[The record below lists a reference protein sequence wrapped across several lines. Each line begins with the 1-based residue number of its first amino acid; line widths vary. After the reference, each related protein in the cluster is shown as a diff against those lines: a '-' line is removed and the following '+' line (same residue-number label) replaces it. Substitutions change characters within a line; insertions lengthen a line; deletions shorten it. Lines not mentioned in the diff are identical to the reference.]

1 MRSPISILLVAIA
14 ILVACNNRSNSDVP
28 GAYFAKYSHGTEVL
42 RLSADGT
49 FKQWLTSTS
58 GITVTNAGTWSG
70 PSTNGQVAMS
80 HFQMFDDGFGQPHF
94 EPRPTL
100 VSLRY
105 EARPGRTSL
114 GFNKGLEDVYRK
126 Q

>member
-1 MRSPISILLVAIA
+1 MAT
-14 ILVACNNRSNSDVP
+14 LVACNKPSSPGVP
-28 GAYFAKYSHGTEVL
+28 GAYVAKYAHGTDRL

-49 FKQWLTSTS
+49 FEQWFTSTS
-58 GITVTNAGTWSG
+58 GTTATNVGTWSG
-70 PSTNGQVAMS
+70 PSTNGQVMIS
-80 HFQMFDDGFGQPHF
+80 HFTMFDDGFGQPHPQ
-94 EPRPTL
+94 PRPTL

-105 EARPGRTSL
+105 EAHAGRTSL